1 MLDMQNWAGHI
12 LNKVCAAFSREGPKS
27 TWALCKTPLCEAC
40 WKALE
45 GELWTLPRRQYE
57 RRLLTLTVTWKLRI
71 QSPTLGTLE
80 RRTTRRGFC
89 LKGTRLSGRC
99 RSPFRT
105 PCDYNTRA
113 GPPTGLG
120 RGGGGG
126 EWRTDGHGG
135 INAELARSICVL
147 MSILI
152 ELRFEVKVPVKS
164 PQQRKHAT

>member
-105 PCDYNTRA
+105 PRDYNTRA

-120 RGGGGG
+120 RAGGGG
-126 EWRTDGHGG
+126 EGVAHRWTWWHKCRTSKKHLCFDVHSDWTKVWSEG
-135 INAELARSICVL
+135 S
-147 MSILI
+147 S
-152 ELRFEVKVPVKS
+152 EVTA
-164 PQQRKHAT
+164 AT